1 MSLSFQITQD
11 SKNELTDSN
20 GIKYVNFLEK
30 DIQIRDTG
38 SGPVGIDYFL
48 VDKDNAMRI
57 DLIAKSMYGYID
69 PIEKILKFNGISN
82 PLSIDES
89 DILIVY
95 DLFSLTNNM
104 RDPNGIAQLK
114 TDIRKQYLSPEKASK
129 TDPKLKDFTKRTPPK
144 IDEGIN
150 GNALPPN
157 YADFGDQEIQVR
169 NGKLYFGPNVSKGK
183 DACEEPLSKSEFI
196 ARLIKNR
203 ISNGG

>member
-1 MSLSFQITQD
+1 MLAFGITQD
-11 SKNELTDSN
+11 SKDIIYDSN
-20 GIKYVNFLEK
+20 GIPYVNLLEK

-38 SGPVGIDYFL
+38 SLPTGIDYFL
-48 VDKDNAMRI
+48 VPKDYAMRI
-57 DLIAKSMYGYID
+57 DLISQAMYGYTE
-69 PIEKILKFNGISN
+69 PVEKILKFNGVSN

-89 DILIVY
+89 DILVVY

-104 RDPNGIAQLK
+104 RDPNGIAKLK
-114 TDIRKQYLSPEKASK
+114 SDIRKQYLSPEKASK
-129 TDPKLKDFTKRTPPK
+129 TDPKLKEFSKRTPPK
-144 IDEGIN
+144 IDEGAS

-157 YADFGDQEIQVR
+157 YADFGDQEIQVK

-203 ISNGG
+203 INNGG

>member
-1 MSLSFQITQD
+1 MINFQITQD
-11 SKNELTDSN
+11 TKKDIQDAN
-20 GIKYVNFLEK
+20 GVSYINFLEK
-30 DIQIRDTG
+30 DIQIRDAGNAPT
-38 SGPVGIDYFL
+38 GIDYFL
-48 VDKDNAMRI
+48 VSKDNAMRI
-57 DLIAKSMYGYID
+57 DLIAKSMYGYTD

-95 DLFSLTNNM
+95 DLYSLTNNM

-129 TDPKLKDFTKRTPPK
+129 TDPKLKDFSKRTPPTK
-144 IDEGIN
+144 DEGP
-150 GNALPPN
+150 NALPPN
-157 YADFGDQEIQVR
+157 YANFGDQEIQVR

-203 ISNGG
+203 INNGG

>member
-1 MSLSFQITQD
+1 
-11 SKNELTDSN
+11 
-20 GIKYVNFLEK
+20 
-30 DIQIRDTG
+30 
-38 SGPVGIDYFL
+38 
-48 VDKDNAMRI
+48 MRI
-57 DLIAKSMYGYID
+57 DLISKAMYGYME
-69 PIEKILKFNGISN
+69 PVEKILKFNGISN

-129 TDPKLKDFTKRTPPK
+129 TDPKLKDFSKRTPPK
-144 IDEGIN
+144 IDEGAS
-150 GNALPPN
+150 GDALPPN

-203 ISNGG
+203 INNGG